1 MKPGRRDTMK
11 AADNVQADI
20 TDDGLVLLDLGSGQI
35 FTANGIAARI
45 WQRAVVDNRPRAE
58 VIESITTDWKG
69 STPDVVGS
77 DFDEFIDNL
86 KKQRLVVE
94 S

>member
-1 MKPGRRDTMK
+1 MK
-11 AADNVQADI
+11 ASEHVQADI
-20 TDDGLVLLDLGSGQI
+20 TEDGLVLLDLGSGQI

-45 WQRAVVDNRPRAE
+45 WQRAVVDNQPRAD
-58 VIESITTDWKG
+58 VIDSIVTDWRG
-69 STPDVVGS
+69 CSADVVAS

-86 KKQRLVVE
+86 KKQRLVDE

>member
-1 MKPGRRDTMK
+1 MK
-11 AADNVQADI
+11 AAEHVQADI
-20 TDDGLVLLDLGSGQI
+20 TEDGLVLLDLGSGQI

-45 WQRAVVDNRPRAE
+45 WQRVVVDNRPRAE
-58 VIESITTDWKG
+58 VIDSIATDWN
-69 STPDVVGS
+69 STPDVVAP
-77 DFDEFIDNL
+77 DVDEFIDNL